1 MGVTAALSGMAHTA
15 QADPVSKKITLTA
28 QINDGIFVS
37 ELDGSTWYGTEE
49 LQATDY
55 TQRKFEKS
63 LPVRIWSTSADV
75 NVSLAQSLK
84 LTSGRYEMA
93 NPMVSLSPNGG
104 GKEIKFGG
112 AEKITQVTIGLGGKY
127 PSRTDSGLMAARQRL
142 WCANRIRQ

>member
-1 MGVTAALSGMAHTA
+1 MAHTA

-37 ELDGSTWYGTEE
+37 EPDGSTWYGTEE

-104 GKEIKFGG
+104 GQGN
-112 AEKITQVTIGLGGKY
+112 QVRRRRKDHASDDW
-127 PSRTDSGLMAARQRL
+127 PRRQISF
-142 WCANRIRQ
+142 AD